1 MHPEPSPG
9 DFAPPARLLLAA
21 LVDPAEDA
29 ITSKSLQGAI
39 TSWNRSAKEMFGY
52 TTGEI
57 IGRSVL
63 PEGER
68 CSHRPHPLSR
78 QTNPL

>member
-1 MHPEPSPG
+1 M
-9 DFAPPARLLLAA
+9 LAA
-21 LVDPAEDA
+21 IVDSAEDA
-29 ITSKSLQGAI
+29 ITSKSLQGAT

-57 IGRSVL
+57 IERSVL
-63 PEGER
+63 PGGER
-68 CSHRPHPLSR
+68 CSHCPNPLSR